1 MKVSTAFF
9 YERATSQVT
18 AAQSRLVDT
27 QAQLA
32 SGKKLLNP
40 SDQPDQS
47 LLIGM
52 VRSTIERQ
60 EGLTSQLTVV
70 NTRLRAEEVALQSV
84 TQILV
89 RFKELS
95 LKGNDDTINADD
107 RQALVKEMQVLREQL
122 LALANSQDD
131 QGQRI
136 FGGASVGDVPF
147 VEGADGRVRYV
158 GDQTASYAVS
168 DGRRLLDFNR
178 AGSDAF
184 PRLIRNVGGVEQ
196 GVGFF
201 DALDDLMAGVAS
213 SNRAAMTQGI
223 KEAQDLI
230 DANSVALV
238 QNGADQNAIET
249 QLLVIEESAL
259 RLRTTLS
266 DLEDLDYA
274 EAISRMNQQKMSL
287 EAALGSFAQV
297 AELSLF
303 KYLD

>member
-40 SDQPDQS
+40 SDQPDQA

-60 EGLTSQLTVV
+60 EGLSSQLNTV
-70 NTRLRAEEVALQSV
+70 NSRMRAEEVALQSV
-84 TQILV
+84 TNILV

-95 LKGNDDTINADD
+95 VKGIDDTISADD
-107 RQALVKEMQVLREQL
+107 RQSIVKEMRVLREQL

-131 QGQRI
+131 QGQRL
-136 FGGASVGDVPF
+136 FGGASVDDAPC

-168 DGRRLLDFNR
+168 DGRKLLDFNR
-178 AGSDAF
+178 AGSEAF
-184 PRLIRNVGGVEQ
+184 PRLIRMVDGVAQ

-201 DALDDLMAGVAS
+201 DAIDDLITGVTNS
-213 SNRAAMTQGI
+213 DRVAMNLGL
-223 KEAQDLI
+223 KEAQDLV

-249 QLLVIEESAL
+249 QLSVIEESAL
-259 RLRTTLS
+259 RLRSTLS

-297 AELSLF
+297 AQLSLF

>member
-18 AAQSRLVDT
+18 AAQTRLVDT

-40 SDQPDQS
+40 SDQPDQA

-60 EGLTSQLTVV
+60 EGLTSQLNTV
-70 NTRLRAEEVALQSV
+70 NSRMRAEEVALQSV

-95 LKGNDDTINADD
+95 VKGIDDTISADD
-107 RQALVKEMQVLREQL
+107 RLSIVKEMKVLREQM

-131 QGQRI
+131 QGQRL
-136 FGGASVGDVPF
+136 FGGASVDDAPF
-147 VEGADGRVRYV
+147 VEGADGRVRYI

-168 DGRRLLDFNR
+168 DGRKLLDFNR
-178 AGSDAF
+178 AGSEAF
-184 PRLIRNVGGVEQ
+184 PRLIRTVDGVAQ

-201 DALDDLMAGVAS
+201 DAIDDLITGVTNS
-213 SNRAAMTQGI
+213 DRVAMNLGL
-223 KEAQDLI
+223 KEVQDLV

-249 QLLVIEESAL
+249 QLSVIEESAL

-297 AELSLF
+297 AQLSLF

>member
-52 VRSTIERQ
+52 VRATIERQ
-60 EGLTSQLTVV
+60 EGLTDQLTVV

-84 TQILV
+84 AQILV

-95 LKGNDDTINADD
+95 LKGNDDTIKADD
-107 RQALVKEMQVLREQL
+107 RLALVKEMQVLREQL

-136 FGGASVGDVPF
+136 FGGASVDDVPF
-147 VEGADGRVRYV
+147 VEGADGRIRYV

-178 AGSDAF
+178 AGSEAF

-201 DALDDLMAGVAS
+201 DALDDLMAGIANS
-213 SNRAAMTQGI
+213 DRAAMTLGI

-230 DANSVALV
+230 DASSVALV

-249 QLLVIEESAL
+249 QLSVIEESAL

>member
-1 MKVSTAFF
+1 M
-9 YERATSQVT
+9 
-18 AAQSRLVDT
+18 
-27 QAQLA
+27 
-32 SGKKLLNP
+32 
-40 SDQPDQS
+40 
-47 LLIGM
+47 
-52 VRSTIERQ
+52 
-60 EGLTSQLTVV
+60 
-70 NTRLRAEEVALQSV
+70 RAEEVALQSV

-95 LKGNDDTINADD
+95 VKGIDDTISADD
-107 RQALVKEMQVLREQL
+107 RLSIVKEMKVLREQM

-131 QGQRI
+131 QGQRL
-136 FGGASVGDVPF
+136 FGGASVDDAPF
-147 VEGADGRVRYV
+147 VEGADGRVRYI

-168 DGRRLLDFNR
+168 DGRKLLDFNR
-178 AGSDAF
+178 AGSEAF
-184 PRLIRNVGGVEQ
+184 PRLIRTVDGVAQ

-201 DALDDLMAGVAS
+201 DAIDDLITGVTNS
-213 SNRAAMTQGI
+213 DRVAMNLGL
-223 KEAQDLI
+223 KEVQDLV

-249 QLLVIEESAL
+249 QLSVIEESAL

-297 AELSLF
+297 AQLSLF